1 MEKKH
6 EFEAADAREVEDA
19 KRQDERL
26 EKQSEF
32 VKSSHES
39 REKADEKWVKTPVW
53 AFFFI
58 VLL

>member
-6 EFEAADAREVEDA
+6 EFEAADARKVEDA

-26 EKQSEF
+26 EKQSKF

-39 REKADEKWVKTPVW
+39 REKADEK
-53 AFFFI
+53 
-58 VLL
+58 